1 MTSVL
6 IIGGGGMIGQK
17 LALSYKKND
26 TVSLLDMAF
35 PETSN
40 VNAKKIIGSVTDAG
54 ILEKTL
60 SDLPDTIFY
69 LASVVSGEAEVDF
82 SKGWDVNIHAFWSFL
97 AQIRDQFLKSDG
109 QYQPKIIF
117 TSSIAVFGSPFPNKI
132 TDDFLTAPRTS
143 YGAQKACCELMLNDF
158 IRKGFCE
165 GLAIRLPTICVRPGK
180 PNLAASSFF
189 SGIIRE
195 PLNGMKANL
204 PVSTDVRH
212 WHASP
217 RSAVRFLRHAESLH
231 RNAMTFNGALN
242 MPGLSCTVEEHIEAL
257 RSIAGNEAVKLIE
270 PNPDE
275 KIIEIVKGW
284 PQNFDTKI
292 ALDLGFSAE
301 SSFEDIVQIYIEDDL
316 QRNVSE
322 N

>member
-17 LALSYKKND
+17 LASSYTESE

-35 PETSN
+35 PENSDL
-40 VNAKKIIGSVTDAG
+40 NAKKILGSVSDAS
-54 ILEKTL
+54 IVEKTL
-60 SDLPDTIFY
+60 SELPETIFY
-69 LASVVSGEAEVDF
+69 LASIVSGEAEINF

-97 AQIRDQFLKSDG
+97 TQIRDQYLKSEG
-109 QYQPKIIF
+109 HYKPKIIF

-132 TDDFLTAPRTS
+132 SDEFLTAPRTS
-143 YGAQKACCELMLNDF
+143 YGAQKVCCELMLNDY

-195 PLNGMKANL
+195 PLNGLKANL

-217 RSAVRFLRHAESLH
+217 RSAVGFLRHAESLD
-231 RNAMTFNGALN
+231 RNALTFNGALN
-242 MPGLSCTVEEHIEAL
+242 MPGLSCTVEEQIEAL
-257 RSIAGNEAVKLIE
+257 RSIAGNEAAKLIVSK
-270 PNPDE
+270 PDE

-284 PQNFDTKI
+284 PENFDTKI
-292 ALDLGFSAE
+292 ALELGFIAE
-301 SSFEDIVQIYIEDDL
+301 SSFEEIIQIYVEDDL
-316 QRNVSE
+316 QSNVIK

>member
-1 MTSVL
+1 MD
-6 IIGGGGMIGQK
+6 
-17 LALSYKKND
+17 A
-26 TVSLLDMAF
+26 
-35 PETSN
+35 
-40 VNAKKIIGSVTDAG
+40 NAKKIIGSVTDTG

-60 SDLPDTIFY
+60 TDLPDTIFY
-69 LASVVSGEAEVDF
+69 LASVVSGEAEVAF

-97 AQIRDQFLKSDG
+97 AQIREKYLKSDG
-109 QYQPKIIF
+109 QYRPKIIF

-195 PLNGMKANL
+195 PLNGLKANL

-217 RSAVRFLRHAESLH
+217 RSAVRFLRHAENLNRNSL
-231 RNAMTFNGALN
+231 TFNGALN
-242 MPGLSCTVEEHIEAL
+242 MPGLSCTVEEQIEAL
-257 RSIAGNEAVKLIE
+257 RSIAGNQVVKLIE
-270 PNPDE
+270 PNPDK

-301 SSFEDIVQIYIEDDL
+301 GSFEDIIQIYIDDDL
-316 QRNVSE
+316 QSSVIKN
-322 N
+322 

>member
-17 LALSYKKND
+17 LASSYAKSE
-26 TVSLLDMAF
+26 TVSLLDMTF
-35 PETSN
+35 PENSDLN
-40 VNAKKIIGSVTDAG
+40 VKKILGSVSDAS
-54 ILEKTL
+54 IMEKTL
-60 SDLPDTIFY
+60 NELPGTIFY
-69 LASVVSGEAEVDF
+69 LASIVSGEAETNF
-82 SKGWDVNIHAFWSFL
+82 SKGWDINVHAFWSFL
-97 AQIRDQFLKSDG
+97 AQIRDQYLKSEG
-109 QYQPKIIF
+109 QYKPKIIF

-132 TDDFLTAPRTS
+132 SDDFLAAPRTS

-195 PLNGMKANL
+195 PLHGLKANL

-217 RSAVRFLRHAESLH
+217 RSAVGFLRHAESLDG
-231 RNAMTFNGALN
+231 NALKFNGALN
-242 MPGLSCTVEEHIEAL
+242 MPGLSCTVEEQIEAL
-257 RSIAGNEAVKLIE
+257 RSIAGNEAAKLIVSK
-270 PNPDE
+270 PDE

-284 PQNFDTKI
+284 PKNFDTKI
-292 ALDLGFSAE
+292 ALELGFTAE
-301 SSFEDIVQIYIEDDL
+301 SSFEEIIQIYIEDDL
-316 QRNVSE
+316 QSNLIK

>member
-1 MTSVL
+1 
-6 IIGGGGMIGQK
+6 
-17 LALSYKKND
+17 
-26 TVSLLDMAF
+26 MAF
-35 PETSN
+35 PESSD
-40 VNAKKIIGSVTDAG
+40 VNAKKIVGSVTDAG

-60 SDLPDTIFY
+60 TDLPDTIFY

-97 AQIRDQFLKSDG
+97 AQIRDKYLKSDG
-109 QYQPKIIF
+109 QYRPKIIF

-195 PLNGMKANL
+195 PLNGLKANL

-217 RSAVRFLRHAESLH
+217 RSAVRFLRHAENLNRNSL
-231 RNAMTFNGALN
+231 TFNGALN
-242 MPGLSCTVEEHIEAL
+242 MPGLSCTVEEQIEAL
-257 RSIAGNEAVKLIE
+257 RSIAGNQVVKLIE

-301 SSFEDIVQIYIEDDL
+301 GSFEDIIQIYIDDDL
-316 QRNVSE
+316 QSNVIK

>member
-17 LALSYKKND
+17 LALSYKNKE
-26 TVSLLDMAF
+26 TVLLLDMAF
-35 PETSN
+35 PESIDA
-40 VNAKKIIGSVTDAG
+40 NAKKIIGSVTDVG

-60 SDLPDTIFY
+60 TELPDTIFF

-97 AQIRDQFLKSDG
+97 AQIRDKYLKSDG
-109 QYQPKIIF
+109 QYRPKIIF
-117 TSSIAVFGSPFPNKI
+117 TSSIAVFGSPFPNEI

-195 PLNGMKANL
+195 PLNGLKANL

-217 RSAVRFLRHAESLH
+217 RSAVRFLRHAENLNRNSL
-231 RNAMTFNGALN
+231 TFNGGLN
-242 MPGLSCTVEEHIEAL
+242 MPGLSCTVEEQIEAL
-257 RSIAGNEAVKLIE
+257 RSIAGNQVVKLIE

-275 KIIEIVKGW
+275 KIIEIVKDW

-292 ALDLGFSAE
+292 ASDLGFSAE
-301 SSFEDIVQIYIEDDL
+301 GSFEDIIQIYIDDDL
-316 QRNVSE
+316 QSNVIK

>member
-17 LALSYKKND
+17 LALSYKNSD

-35 PETSN
+35 PESSD
-40 VNAKKIIGSVTDAG
+40 VNAKKIVGSVTDTG

-60 SDLPDTIFY
+60 TDLPDTIFY

-97 AQIRDQFLKSDG
+97 TQIRDQYLKSDG
-109 QYQPKIIF
+109 QYRPKIIF

-195 PLNGMKANL
+195 PLNGLKANL

-217 RSAVRFLRHAESLH
+217 RSAVRFLRHAENLNRNSL
-231 RNAMTFNGALN
+231 TFNGALN
-242 MPGLSCTVEEHIEAL
+242 MPGLSCTVEEQIEAL
-257 RSIAGNEAVKLIE
+257 RSIAGNQVVKLIE

-301 SSFEDIVQIYIEDDL
+301 GSFEDIIQIYIDDDL
-316 QRNVSE
+316 QSNVIK

>member
-17 LALSYKKND
+17 LASSYAKSE

-35 PETSN
+35 PENSDLN
-40 VNAKKIIGSVTDAG
+40 VKKVLGSVSDAS
-54 ILEKTL
+54 IMEKTL
-60 SDLPDTIFY
+60 SELPGTIFY
-69 LASVVSGEAEVDF
+69 LASIVSGEAETNF
-82 SKGWDVNIHAFWSFL
+82 SKGWDINVHAFWSFL
-97 AQIRDQFLKSDG
+97 TQIRDQYLKSEG
-109 QYQPKIIF
+109 QYKPKIIF

-132 TDDFLTAPRTS
+132 SDDFLTAPRTS
-143 YGAQKACCELMLNDF
+143 YGAQKVCCELMLNDF

-195 PLNGMKANL
+195 PLNGLKANL

-217 RSAVRFLRHAESLH
+217 RSAVGFLRHAESLD
-231 RNAMTFNGALN
+231 RNALTFNGALN
-242 MPGLSCTVEEHIEAL
+242 MPGLSCTVEEQIEAL
-257 RSIAGNEAVKLIE
+257 RSIAGNEAAKLIVST
-270 PNPDE
+270 PDE

-284 PQNFDTKI
+284 PQNFDTKT

-301 SSFEDIVQIYIEDDL
+301 SSFEDIIQIYIEDDL
-316 QRNVSE
+316 PSNVIK

>member
-17 LALSYKKND
+17 LALSYKNSE
-26 TVSLLDMAF
+26 TVTLLDMTF
-35 PETSN
+35 PENSN
-40 VNAKKIIGSVTDAG
+40 INAKKIVGSVTDAG
-54 ILEKTL
+54 TLEKTL
-60 SDLPDTIFY
+60 TDLPDTIFY

-97 AQIRDQFLKSDG
+97 AQIRDKYLKSDG
-109 QYQPKIIF
+109 QYRPKIIF

-195 PLNGMKANL
+195 PLNGLKANL

-217 RSAVRFLRHAESLH
+217 RSAVRFLRHAESLN
-231 RNAMTFNGALN
+231 RNSLTFNGALN
-242 MPGLSCTVEEHIEAL
+242 MPGLSCTVEEQIEAL
-257 RSIAGNEAVKLIE
+257 RSIAGNQVVKLIE
-270 PNPDE
+270 PDPDE

-301 SSFEDIVQIYIEDDL
+301 GSFEDIIQIYIDDDL
-316 QRNVSE
+316 QSNVIK

>member
-17 LALSYKKND
+17 LASSYAKNE

-35 PETSN
+35 PENSDLH
-40 VNAKKIIGSVTDAG
+40 VKKILGSVSDAS
-54 ILEKTL
+54 IMEKTL
-60 SDLPDTIFY
+60 SELPGTIFY
-69 LASVVSGEAEVDF
+69 LASIVSGEAETNF
-82 SKGWDVNIHAFWSFL
+82 SKGWDINVHAFWSFL
-97 AQIRDQFLKSDG
+97 AQIRDQYLKSEG
-109 QYQPKIIF
+109 QYKPKIIF

-132 TDDFLTAPRTS
+132 SDDFLTAPRTS
-143 YGAQKACCELMLNDF
+143 YGAQKVCCELMLNDF

-195 PLNGMKANL
+195 PLNGLKANL

-217 RSAVRFLRHAESLH
+217 RSAVGFLRHAESLD
-231 RNAMTFNGALN
+231 RNALTFNGALN
-242 MPGLSCTVEEHIEAL
+242 MPGLSCTVEEQIEAL
-257 RSIAGNEAVKLIE
+257 RSIAGNEAAKLIVST
-270 PNPDE
+270 PDE

-284 PQNFDTKI
+284 PQNFDTKT
-292 ALDLGFSAE
+292 ALELGFIAE
-301 SSFEDIVQIYIEDDL
+301 SSFEDIIQIYIEDDL
-316 QRNVSE
+316 PSNVIK

>member
-1 MTSVL
+1 MWHFLRVWN
-6 IIGGGGMIGQK
+6 
-17 LALSYKKND
+17 A
-26 TVSLLDMAF
+26 
-35 PETSN
+35 
-40 VNAKKIIGSVTDAG
+40 NAKKIIGSVTDVG
-54 ILEKTL
+54 IIEKTL
-60 SDLPDTIFY
+60 TDLPDTIFY
-69 LASVVSGEAEVDF
+69 LASVVSGEAEVAF

-97 AQIRDQFLKSDG
+97 AQVRDKYLKSDG
-109 QYQPKIIF
+109 QYRPKIIF

-195 PLNGMKANL
+195 PLNGLKANL

-217 RSAVRFLRHAESLH
+217 RSAVRFLRHAENLNRNSL
-231 RNAMTFNGALN
+231 TFNGGLN
-242 MPGLSCTVEEHIEAL
+242 MPGLSCTVEEQIEAL
-257 RSIAGNEAVKLIE
+257 RSIAGNQVVKLIE

-301 SSFEDIVQIYIEDDL
+301 GSFEDIIQIYIDDDL
-316 QRNVSE
+316 QSNLIK

>member
-17 LALSYKKND
+17 LASSYAKSE

-35 PETSN
+35 PENSDLN
-40 VNAKKIIGSVTDAG
+40 VKKVLGSVSDAS
-54 ILEKTL
+54 IMEKTL
-60 SDLPDTIFY
+60 SELPGTIFY
-69 LASVVSGEAEVDF
+69 LASIVSGEAETNF
-82 SKGWDVNIHAFWSFL
+82 SKGWDINVHAFWSFL
-97 AQIRDQFLKSDG
+97 AQIRDQYLKSEG
-109 QYQPKIIF
+109 QYKPKIIF

-132 TDDFLTAPRTS
+132 SDDFLTAPRTS
-143 YGAQKACCELMLNDF
+143 YGAQKVCCELMLNDF

-195 PLNGMKANL
+195 PLNGLKAKL

-217 RSAVRFLRHAESLH
+217 RSAVGFLRHAESLD
-231 RNAMTFNGALN
+231 RNALTFNGALN
-242 MPGLSCTVEEHIEAL
+242 MPGLSCTVEEQIEAL
-257 RSIAGNEAVKLIE
+257 RSIAGNEAAKLIVSK
-270 PNPDE
+270 PDE

-292 ALDLGFSAE
+292 ALELGFIAE
-301 SSFEDIVQIYIEDDL
+301 SSFEEIIQIYIEDDL
-316 QRNVSE
+316 QSNVIK

>member
-17 LALSYKKND
+17 LSLSYKNND
-26 TVSLLDMAF
+26 TVTLLDMAF
-35 PETSN
+35 PESIDA
-40 VNAKKIIGSVTDAG
+40 NAKKIIGSVTDVG

-60 SDLPDTIFY
+60 NDLPDTIFY
-69 LASVVSGEAEVDF
+69 LASVVSGEAEADF

-97 AQIRDQFLKSDG
+97 AQIRDKYLKSDG
-109 QYQPKIIF
+109 QYRPKIIF

-195 PLNGMKANL
+195 PLNGLKANL

-217 RSAVRFLRHAESLH
+217 RSAVRFLRHAENLNRNSL
-231 RNAMTFNGALN
+231 TFNGALN
-242 MPGLSCTVEEHIEAL
+242 MPGLSCTVEEQIEAL
-257 RSIAGNEAVKLIE
+257 RSIAGNQVVKLIE
-270 PNPDE
+270 PNPDK

-292 ALDLGFSAE
+292 ALDLGFCAE
-301 SSFEDIVQIYIEDDL
+301 GSFEDIVQIYIEDDL
-316 QRNVSE
+316 PSNVIK

>member
-17 LALSYKKND
+17 LASSYTD
-26 TVSLLDMAF
+26 SETVSLLDMAF
-35 PETSN
+35 PENRSG
-40 VNAKKIIGSVTDAG
+40 NAKQILGSVTDAG

-69 LASVVSGEAEVDF
+69 LASVVSGEAEANF

-97 AQIRDQFLKSDG
+97 AQIRDQNLKSEG
-109 QYQPKIIF
+109 QYKPKIIF

-132 TDDFLTAPRTS
+132 SDDFLTAPRTS

-195 PLNGMKANL
+195 PLNGLKAIL
-204 PVSTDVRH
+204 PVSTEVRH

-217 RSAVRFLRHAESLH
+217 RSAVGFLRHAENLCRSDMMF
-231 RNAMTFNGALN
+231 NAALN
-242 MPGLSCTVEEHIEAL
+242 MPGLSCTVEEQIEAL
-257 RSIAGNEAVKLIE
+257 RSIAGNEVVKLIE

-275 KIIEIVKGW
+275 KIMEIVKGW
-284 PQNFDTKI
+284 PRNFDTKI
-292 ALDLGFSAE
+292 AFDLGFLAE
-301 SSFEDIVQIYIEDDL
+301 TSFEDIIQIYIKDDL
-316 QRNVSE
+316 QGNLI

>member
-17 LALSYKKND
+17 LVSSFSTND
-26 TVSLLDMAF
+26 SLTLLDIGF
-35 PETSN
+35 PNKNQSN
-40 VNAKKIIGSVTDAG
+40 ARKIIGSVGDPE
-54 ILEKTL
+54 IIENSLK
-60 SDLPDTIFY
+60 DLPEVIYY
-69 LASVVSGEAEVDF
+69 LASVVSSEAEADF

-97 AQIRDQFLKSDG
+97 SLVKKLNEKSQG
-109 QYQPKIIF
+109 QYKPKIIF
-117 TSSIAVFGSPFPNKI
+117 TSSIAVFGSPFPNQI
-132 TDDFLTAPRTS
+132 PDDFIAAPRTS
-143 YGAQKACCELMLNDF
+143 YGAQKASCELMLNDF
-158 IRKGFCE
+158 SRKGFCE

-195 PLNGMKANL
+195 PLNGLKANL

-217 RSAVRFLRHAESLH
+217 RSAVGFLRHAENLRSSD
-231 RNAMTFNGALN
+231 MTFNSALN
-242 MPGLSCTVEEHIEAL
+242 MPGLSCTVEEQIEAL
-257 RSIAGNEAVKLIE
+257 RSIAGNQVVKLIE
-270 PNPDE
+270 QNPDE

-284 PQNFDTKI
+284 PRNFETKI

-301 SSFEDIVQIYIEDDL
+301 SSFGDIIKIYIEDDL
-316 QRNVSE
+316 QSNVI

>member
-1 MTSVL
+1 
-6 IIGGGGMIGQK
+6 MIGQK
-17 LALSYKKND
+17 LALSYKNND

-35 PETSN
+35 PESSD
-40 VNAKKIIGSVTDAG
+40 VNAKKIVGSVTDAG

-60 SDLPDTIFY
+60 TNLPDTIFY
-69 LASVVSGEAEVDF
+69 LASVVSGEAEVAF
-82 SKGWDVNIHAFWSFL
+82 SKGWDVNINAFWSFL
-97 AQIRDQFLKSDG
+97 TQIRDQYLKSDG
-109 QYQPKIIF
+109 QYRPKIIF
-117 TSSIAVFGSPFPNKI
+117 TSSIAVFGSPFPNTI
-132 TDDFLTAPRTS
+132 TDEFLTAPRTS

-195 PLNGMKANL
+195 PLNGLKANL

-217 RSAVRFLRHAESLH
+217 RSAVRFLRHAENLNRNSL
-231 RNAMTFNGALN
+231 TFNGALN
-242 MPGLSCTVEEHIEAL
+242 MPGLSCTVEEQIEAL
-257 RSIAGNEAVKLIE
+257 RSIAGNQVVKLIKSK
-270 PNPDE
+270 PDE

-284 PQNFDTKI
+284 PRNFDTKT

-301 SSFEDIVQIYIEDDL
+301 SSFEDIIKIYIEDDL
-316 QRNVSE
+316 PSNGIK

>member
-17 LALSYKKND
+17 LASSYTESE

-35 PETSN
+35 PEKSN
-40 VNAKKIIGSVTDAG
+40 LNAKKILGSVTDTNIVEAA
-54 ILEKTL
+54 L

-69 LASVVSGEAEVDF
+69 LASIVSGEAETNF
-82 SKGWDVNIHAFWSFL
+82 SKGWDINVHAFWSFL
-97 AQIRDQFLKSDG
+97 TQIRDQYLKSEG
-109 QYQPKIIF
+109 QYKPKIIF

-132 TDDFLTAPRTS
+132 ADEFLTAPRTS
-143 YGAQKACCELMLNDF
+143 YGAQKVCCELMLNDF

-195 PLNGMKANL
+195 PLNGLKANL

-217 RSAVRFLRHAESLH
+217 RSAVGFLRHAESLD
-231 RNAMTFNGALN
+231 RNALTFNGALN
-242 MPGLSCTVEEHIEAL
+242 MPGLSCTVEEQIEAL
-257 RSIAGNEAVKLIE
+257 RSIAGNEAAKLIVSK
-270 PNPDE
+270 PDE

-284 PQNFDTKI
+284 PENFDTKI
-292 ALDLGFSAE
+292 ALELGFIAE
-301 SSFEDIVQIYIEDDL
+301 SSFEEIIQIYIEDDL
-316 QRNVSE
+316 QSNLIK

>member
-35 PETSN
+35 PDTSN
-40 VNAKKIIGSVTDAG
+40 VNAKKIVGSVTDAG
-54 ILEKTL
+54 ILEKTV

-109 QYQPKIIF
+109 QYRPKIIF

-132 TDDFLTAPRTS
+132 SDDFLTAPRTS

-195 PLNGMKANL
+195 PLNGLKANL

-242 MPGLSCTVEEHIEAL
+242 MPGLSCTVEEQIEAL
-257 RSIAGNEAVKLIE
+257 RSIAGNQVVKLIE

-301 SSFEDIVQIYIEDDL
+301 GSFEDIIQIYIDDDL
-316 QRNVSE
+316 QSSVIKK
-322 N
+322 

>member
-26 TVSLLDMAF
+26 TVTLLDMAF
-35 PETSN
+35 PENSN
-40 VNAKKIIGSVTDAG
+40 LNAKKIIGSVTDVG

-60 SDLPDTIFY
+60 TDLPDTIFY
-69 LASVVSGEAEVDF
+69 LASVVSGEAEVAF

-97 AQIRDQFLKSDG
+97 VQIRDQYLKSDG
-109 QYQPKIIF
+109 QYRPKIIF

-195 PLNGMKANL
+195 PLNGLKANL

-217 RSAVRFLRHAESLH
+217 RSAVRFLRHAENLNRNSL
-231 RNAMTFNGALN
+231 TFNGALN
-242 MPGLSCTVEEHIEAL
+242 MPGLSCTVEEQIEAL
-257 RSIAGNEAVKLIE
+257 RSIAGNQVVKLIE

-292 ALDLGFSAE
+292 ALGLGFSAE
-301 SSFEDIVQIYIEDDL
+301 GSFEDIIQIYIDDDL
-316 QRNVSE
+316 QSNVIK

>member
-17 LALSYKKND
+17 LALSYKNSE
-26 TVSLLDMAF
+26 TVTLLDMTF
-35 PETSN
+35 PENSN
-40 VNAKKIIGSVTDAG
+40 INAKKIVGSVTDAG

-60 SDLPDTIFY
+60 TDLPDTIFY

-97 AQIRDQFLKSDG
+97 AQIRDKYLKSNG
-109 QYQPKIIF
+109 QYRPKIIF
-117 TSSIAVFGSPFPNKI
+117 TSSIAVFGSPFPKEI
-132 TDDFLTAPRTS
+132 PDDFLTAPRTS

-195 PLNGMKANL
+195 PLNGLKANL

-217 RSAVRFLRHAESLH
+217 RSAVRFLRHAENLNRNSL
-231 RNAMTFNGALN
+231 TFNGALN
-242 MPGLSCTVEEHIEAL
+242 MPGLSCTVEEQIEAL
-257 RSIAGNEAVKLIE
+257 RSIAGNQVVKLIE
-270 PNPDE
+270 PDPDE

-301 SSFEDIVQIYIEDDL
+301 GSFEDIIQIYIDDDL
-316 QRNVSE
+316 QSNVIK

>member
-17 LALSYKKND
+17 LALSYKNSD

-35 PETSN
+35 PESSD
-40 VNAKKIIGSVTDAG
+40 VNAKKIVGSVTDTG

-60 SDLPDTIFY
+60 TDLPDTIFY

-97 AQIRDQFLKSDG
+97 AQVRDKNLKSEG
-109 QYQPKIIF
+109 LYRPKIIF

-195 PLNGMKANL
+195 PLNGLKANL

-217 RSAVRFLRHAESLH
+217 RSAVRFLRHAENLNRNSL
-231 RNAMTFNGALN
+231 TFNGALN
-242 MPGLSCTVEEHIEAL
+242 MPGLSCTVEEQIEAL
-257 RSIAGNEAVKLIE
+257 RSIAGNQVVKLIE

-301 SSFEDIVQIYIEDDL
+301 GSFEDIIKIYINDDL
-316 QRNVSE
+316 QSNVIK

>member
-35 PETSN
+35 PESIDA
-40 VNAKKIIGSVTDAG
+40 NAKKIIGSVTDVG

-60 SDLPDTIFY
+60 TDLPDTIFY

-97 AQIRDQFLKSDG
+97 AQIRDQYLKSDG
-109 QYQPKIIF
+109 QYRPKIIF

-195 PLNGMKANL
+195 PLNGLKANL

-217 RSAVRFLRHAESLH
+217 RSAVRFLRHAENLNRNSL
-231 RNAMTFNGALN
+231 TFNGALN
-242 MPGLSCTVEEHIEAL
+242 MPGLSCTVEEQIEAL
-257 RSIAGNEAVKLIE
+257 RSIAGNQVVKLIE

-301 SSFEDIVQIYIEDDL
+301 GSFEDIIQIYIDDDL
-316 QRNVSE
+316 QSNVIK

>member
-17 LALSYKKND
+17 LALSYKNNEA
-26 TVSLLDMAF
+26 VSLLDMAF
-35 PETSN
+35 PENSN
-40 VNAKKIIGSVTDAG
+40 LNAKKIVGSVTDAG
-54 ILEKTL
+54 MLEETL
-60 SDLPDTIFY
+60 TDLPDTIFY

-97 AQIRDQFLKSDG
+97 DQIRDKYLKSDG
-109 QYQPKIIF
+109 QYRPKIIF
-117 TSSIAVFGSPFPNKI
+117 TSS
-132 TDDFLTAPRTS
+132 
-143 YGAQKACCELMLNDF
+143 
-158 IRKGFCE
+158 
-165 GLAIRLPTICVRPGK
+165 ICVRPGK

-195 PLNGMKANL
+195 PLNGLKANL

-217 RSAVRFLRHAESLH
+217 RSAVRFLRHAENLNRNSL
-231 RNAMTFNGALN
+231 TFNGALN
-242 MPGLSCTVEEHIEAL
+242 MPGLSCTVEEQIEAL
-257 RSIAGNEAVKLIE
+257 RSIAGNQVVKLIE

-301 SSFEDIVQIYIEDDL
+301 DSFEDIIQIYIDDDL
-316 QRNVSE
+316 QSNLIK

>member
-17 LALSYKKND
+17 LALSYKNSE
-26 TVSLLDMAF
+26 TVTLLDMAF
-35 PETSN
+35 PENSN
-40 VNAKKIIGSVTDAG
+40 INAKKIVGSVTDAG
-54 ILEKTL
+54 TLEKILT
-60 SDLPDTIFY
+60 DLPDTIFY

-97 AQIRDQFLKSDG
+97 AQIRDKYLKSNG
-109 QYQPKIIF
+109 QYRPKIIF
-117 TSSIAVFGSPFPNKI
+117 TSSIAVFGSPFPKEI
-132 TDDFLTAPRTS
+132 PDDFLTAPRTS

-195 PLNGMKANL
+195 PLNGLKANL

-217 RSAVRFLRHAESLH
+217 RSAVRFLRHAENLNRNSL
-231 RNAMTFNGALN
+231 TFNGALN
-242 MPGLSCTVEEHIEAL
+242 MPGLSCTVEEQIEAL
-257 RSIAGNEAVKLIE
+257 RSIAGNQVVKLIE
-270 PNPDE
+270 PDPDE
-275 KIIEIVKGW
+275 KIIENVKGR

-301 SSFEDIVQIYIEDDL
+301 GSFEDIIQIYIDDDL
-316 QRNVSE
+316 QSNE
-322 N
+322 IKN